1 MKKRVVITG
10 YSMITPLANTA
21 EESFEKMIKGE
32 SGITKI
38 TKFDATDF
46 TTKIAGEIKDF
57 NPEDYMNFKT
67 AKITDTF
74 TQYAIATSKMALEKS
89 KLEINDKNSDK
100 IGVIMGSS
108 IGGVETYEKY
118 HKTLLEKGPR
128 KITPFFIPMILINIA
143 AGQISIMFG
152 IKGPSGALVTACA
165 SGNSSIGE
173 AYRIIQR
180 EECVA
185 MIAGGT
191 DAVISPMCVAGF
203 NAMRV
208 LSTQNDSPETAS
220 KPFDKKRDGFIL
232 SEGAGTLVLEELEH
246 ALKRNAT
253 IYAEIMGYGVATDAY
268 HISTPEP
275 ESYGMYTAMKN
286 ALAENNIKPVEIQH
300 INAHGT
306 SSYYNDIH
314 ETKAIKKLFGEYSK
328 KIKIN
333 AIKSMTGHALGAA
346 SAIEAV
352 TTIMTIHNNIIP
364 PTINLNEPDPECDL
378 NYTPNKAIEQ
388 KIEYALSNSFGFG
401 GINTSLL
408 LKKWAKPNKLT
419 KRM

>member
-128 KITPFFIPMILINIA
+128 KITPFFIT
-143 AGQISIMFG
+143 SCR
-152 IKGPSGALVTACA
+152 KTPSF
-165 SGNSSIGE
+165 
-173 AYRIIQR
+173 R
-180 EECVA
+180 
-185 MIAGGT
+185 
-191 DAVISPMCVAGF
+191 
-203 NAMRV
+203 
-208 LSTQNDSPETAS
+208 
-220 KPFDKKRDGFIL
+220 
-232 SEGAGTLVLEELEH
+232 
-246 ALKRNAT
+246 
-253 IYAEIMGYGVATDAY
+253 AEI
-268 HISTPEP
+268 
-275 ESYGMYTAMKN
+275 
-286 ALAENNIKPVEIQH
+286 
-300 INAHGT
+300 
-306 SSYYNDIH
+306 
-314 ETKAIKKLFGEYSK
+314 
-328 KIKIN
+328 
-333 AIKSMTGHALGAA
+333 
-346 SAIEAV
+346 
-352 TTIMTIHNNIIP
+352 
-364 PTINLNEPDPECDL
+364 
-378 NYTPNKAIEQ
+378 
-388 KIEYALSNSFGFG
+388 
-401 GINTSLL
+401 
-408 LKKWAKPNKLT
+408 
-419 KRM
+419 